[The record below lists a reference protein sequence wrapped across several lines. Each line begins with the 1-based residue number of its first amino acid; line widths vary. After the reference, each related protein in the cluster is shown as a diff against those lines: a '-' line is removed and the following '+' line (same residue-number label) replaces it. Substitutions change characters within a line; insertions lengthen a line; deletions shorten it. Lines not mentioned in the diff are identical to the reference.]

1 MIMNKFVCISTDKMC
16 NLVLALLGVE
26 GENDGFINEGIL
38 KRLCFIVKKDF
49 DRIDFKRLAELHYL
63 GIEGEFGK
71 DDDELS
77 GFIDVRFN
85 SQTNFLQET
94 LLEVPEDKII
104 ALVKM
109 LISERFV
116 TQTDNI
122 IDVRIKDTDSVV
134 IDIMADSNTGISLLD
149 DDLRIIAM
157 IGCFLNIYVVTSK
170 TLRIKLTF

>member
-38 KRLCFIVKKDF
+38 KRLCFIVKMDY
-49 DRIDFKRLAELHYL
+49 DRFDFKRLAELHDL

-94 LLEVPEDKII
+94 LLEVPEDKIA

-109 LISERFV
+109 LVSERFV
-116 TQTDNI
+116 TQTDDI

-149 DDLRIIAM
+149 DDLRIISM

-170 TLRIKLTF
+170 MLRIKLTF

>member
-1 MIMNKFVCISTDKMC
+1 MKKFVCISTEKFC
-16 NLVLALLGVE
+16 NLILALLGVE
-26 GENDGFINEGIL
+26 GENEGFINEGKL
-38 KRLCFIVKKDF
+38 KRLCFIVKNNF
-49 DRIDFKRLAELHYL
+49 ERIDFSKFAELHNL

-71 DDDELS
+71 EDDKIS
-77 GFIDVRFN
+77 GFIDVRLD
-85 SQTNFLQET
+85 SQVNFLGET
-94 LLEVPEDKII
+94 LFEVPEDKII

-109 LISERFV
+109 LVSERFV
-116 TQTDNI
+116 TQTDDI
-122 IDVRIKDTDSVV
+122 VDVRIKDTDSVV

>member
-1 MIMNKFVCISTDKMC
+1 M
-16 NLVLALLGVE
+16 
-26 GENDGFINEGIL
+26 
-38 KRLCFIVKKDF
+38 
-49 DRIDFKRLAELHYL
+49 
-63 GIEGEFGK
+63 
-71 DDDELS
+71 
-77 GFIDVRFN
+77 
-85 SQTNFLQET
+85 
-94 LLEVPEDKII
+94 PEDKII

-109 LISERFV
+109 LVSERFV

>member
-1 MIMNKFVCISTDKMC
+1 MNKITLISTEKFC
-16 NLVLALLGVE
+16 NLILALLGVD
-26 GENDGFINEGIL
+26 GEYDGFINEGKL
-38 KRLCFIVKKDF
+38 KRLCFIVKKNF
-49 DRIDFKRLAELHYL
+49 QHIDFSKFAELHDL

-94 LLEVPEDKII
+94 LFEVPEDKIV

-109 LISERFV
+109 LVSERFV
-116 TQTDNI
+116 TQTDDI
-122 IDVRIKDTDSVV
+122 INVRIKDNDSVV
-134 IDIMADSNTGISLLD
+134 IYIRADCNTGISLLD
-149 DDLRIIAM
+149 DDMRIISM

-170 TLRIKLTF
+170 MLRIKLTF

>member
-1 MIMNKFVCISTDKMC
+1 MNKFVCISTEKFC
-16 NLVLALLGVE
+16 NLILALLGVE
-26 GENDGFINEGIL
+26 GENEGYINEGKL
-38 KRLCFIVKKDF
+38 KRLCFIVKKNF
-49 DRIDFKRLAELHYL
+49 ERIDFSKFAELHNL

-71 DDDELS
+71 EDDEIS
-77 GFIDVRFN
+77 GFIDVRLD
-85 SQTNFLQET
+85 SQENFLGQT
-94 LLEVPEDKII
+94 LFEVPEDKII

-109 LISERFV
+109 LVSERFV

>member
-26 GENDGFINEGIL
+26 GEYDGFINEGKL
-38 KRLCFIVKKDF
+38 KRLCFIVKKNF
-49 DRIDFKRLAELHYL
+49 GRIDFSKFAALHGL
-63 GIEGEFGK
+63 GIEGEIGK

-109 LISERFV
+109 LVSERFV
-116 TQTDNI
+116 LQTDDI
-122 IDVRIKDTDSVV
+122 VDVRIKDTDSVV

-149 DDLRIIAM
+149 DDLRIISI
-157 IGCFLNIYVVTSK
+157 IGFFLNIYVVTSK

>member
-1 MIMNKFVCISTDKMC
+1 MNKITLISTEKFC
-16 NLVLALLGVE
+16 NLILALLGVE
-26 GENDGFINEGIL
+26 GENEGFINEGKL

-49 DRIDFKRLAELHYL
+49 ERIDFSKFAELHAL

-71 DDDELS
+71 DNDELS

-94 LLEVPEDKII
+94 LLEVPEDKIV

-109 LISERFV
+109 LISERLV
-116 TQTDNI
+116 LQTDDI
-122 IDVRIKDTDSVV
+122 VDVRIKDTDSVV
-134 IDIMADSNTGISLLD
+134 IDIRADCNTGISLLD
-149 DDLRIIAM
+149 DDMRIISM

-170 TLRIKLTF
+170 MLRIKLTF

>member
-1 MIMNKFVCISTDKMC
+1 MNKITLIGTEKFC
-16 NLVLALLGVE
+16 NLILALLGVE
-26 GENDGFINEGIL
+26 GENEGFINEGKL

-49 DRIDFKRLAELHYL
+49 ERIDFSKFAELHAL

-71 DDDELS
+71 DNDELS

-94 LLEVPEDKII
+94 LLEVPEDKIV
-104 ALVKM
+104 ALIKM

-116 TQTDNI
+116 SQTDDI
-122 IDVRIKDTDSVV
+122 VDVRINDTDSVV
-134 IDIMADSNTGISLLD
+134 VDLKSDSSTGISLLD

-157 IGCFLNIYVVTSK
+157 IGFFMTVYVISDNM
-170 TLRIKLTF
+170 LRIKLTF